1 MKKLSESLQVFVCLI
16 ICAAVAA
23 CGAQGSG
30 PVTLTQ
36 KDAGTTVHV
45 KQGANVNITLA
56 GNPTTGYTWEVAPG
70 GSGVLEQQG
79 EPAFKPDSSA
89 VGSGGMVTLQF
100 KAAQAG
106 TINLKL
112 IYHRTFEPNVAPLNT
127 FEVTI
132 VVE

>member
-1 MKKLSESLQVFVCLI
+1 
-16 ICAAVAA
+16 
-23 CGAQGSG
+23 
-30 PVTLTQ
+30 
-36 KDAGTTVHV
+36 V

-56 GNPTTGYTWEVAPG
+56 GNPTTGYTWEVSPG
-70 GSGVLEQQG
+70 GSSVLEQQG
-79 EPAFKPDSSA
+79 DPAFKPDSSA
-89 VGSGGMVTLQF
+89 VGSGGMMTLQF

-112 IYHRTFEPNVAPLNT
+112 IYHRTFEANVAPLHT

>member
-1 MKKLSESLQVFVCLI
+1 MSTQRVRLLICLI
-16 ICAAVAA
+16 ICAALAA
-23 CGAQGSG
+23 CGAKGADSLM
-30 PVTLTQ
+30 LTQ

-45 KQGANVNITLA
+45 KQGGIVNITLE

-79 EPAFKPDSSA
+79 EATFKADSSA
-89 VGSGGMVTLQF
+89 LGSGGMMTLQF

-106 TINLKL
+106 TTDLKL
-112 IYHRTFEPNVAPLNT
+112 VYHRTFEPNVAPLHT

>member
-1 MKKLSESLQVFVCLI
+1 MKKLSERLQLVVCLI
-16 ICAAVAA
+16 ICAAMAA
-23 CGAQGSG
+23 CGARGSDS
-30 PVTLTQ
+30 VTLTQ
-36 KDAGTTVHV
+36 KDAGTTVHL
-45 KQGANVNITLA
+45 KQGTNVNIALE

-70 GSGVLEQQG
+70 GNGVLEQQG

-100 KAAQAG
+100 KASQAG

-112 IYHRTFEPNVAPLNT
+112 IYHRTFEPNVAPLHT